1 MTSHEDHRVRLFC
14 ELFGSL
20 PFQGNLVLRDDRRPR
35 VVRQVAPH
43 PSLVHREDQRNVGH
57 QVGVKRR
64 LGESLVAIR
73 GQVRVHGHLTVC
85 PKTDFAKLEETG
97 NISGS
102 SGSCVLRRNSLPRES
117 FPTSSI
123 SLSIRGTC
131 GGVGRAFSE
140 QRGRVPS
147 PRRGCRTVS
156 IGRSHTR
163 KPLTIAGKRTS
174 SWSVGLC
181 WRATRSNEGEGRVF
195 RRESRPFRFTSLPFV
210 LKTRP
215 GGCRPSGPKYASVG

>member
-1 MTSHEDHRVRLFC
+1 MGDLKSEEDRENAKVRNHEVSTTLGDPRPSRRRRSSSSFASS
-14 ELFGSL
+14 F
-20 PFQGNLVLRDDRRPR
+20 FRALVSASNPLSTLAGHASACRPEADN
-35 VVRQVAPH
+35 Q
-43 PSLVHREDQRNVGH
+43 N
-57 QVGVKRR
+57 
-64 LGESLVAIR
+64 
-73 GQVRVHGHLTVC
+73 
-85 PKTDFAKLEETG
+85 
-97 NISGS
+97 GS

-215 GGCRPSGPKYASVG
+215 GGCRPSSPKYASVG